1 VAEVMVGIILRDP
14 ESYLALFP
22 SWEPTH
28 PRREDEFRLR
38 GLLVPA

>member
-1 VAEVMVGIILRDP
+1 MVGIILRDP
-14 ESYLALFP
+14 ESYLALDP
-22 SWEPTH
+22 SSQPTL